1 MPHKVPSSIA
11 HGYLSA
17 IRRQAYP
24 EAEERNRLNI
34 EYMRSHAGRQAEPDS
49 SYTPLPEPV
58 VPLARVLIALA
69 AVQYKLPNGAKR
81 YS

>member
-1 MPHKVPSSIA
+1 
-11 HGYLSA
+11 
-17 IRRQAYP
+17 
-24 EAEERNRLNI
+24 
-34 EYMRSHAGRQAEPDS
+34 MRSHAGRQAEPDS

-69 AVQYKLPNGAKR
+69 AVLYKVPNSAKR